1 MHSVYL
7 LAFVLKEEKSIFT
20 FHWTT
25 TNGTKYALQKHLYIH
40 RDMVQDRQHYKP
52 VEKV

>member
-1 MHSVYL
+1 MHSVYM
-7 LAFVLKEEKSIFT
+7 LAFVLKEEKPIFI
-20 FHWTT
+20 FHCTM
-25 TNGTKYALQKHLYIH
+25 TNGTKYASQKHLYIH